1 MYTKWAQDCT
11 GETASKHGPLKN
23 IEYSMVLILY
33 QRTVNAYIA
42 QRENVILPR
51 GVIGQYKIEAGKQ
64 WCMVSAVNS
73 LL

>member
-1 MYTKWAQDCT
+1 MAQDCA
-11 GETASKHGPLKN
+11 GETARKPGPLQ
-23 IEYSMVLILY
+23 IVEYSLVLILY
-33 QRTVNAYIA
+33 QKTVLAYIA
-42 QRENVILPR
+42 QCENVILPS